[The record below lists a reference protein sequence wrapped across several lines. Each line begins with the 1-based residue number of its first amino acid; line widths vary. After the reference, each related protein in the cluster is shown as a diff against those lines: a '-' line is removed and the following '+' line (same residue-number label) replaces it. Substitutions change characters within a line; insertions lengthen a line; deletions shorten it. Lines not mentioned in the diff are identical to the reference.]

1 MPDARYQGWTRNTE
15 VLRPHQFKKQWNSG
29 KTKPI
34 RVPITLAER
43 VLEYARALDDGGD
56 LPFTDNSGDAIA
68 TIIAK
73 VKAKEKGYTAN
84 SASALIK
91 ALKELDVTS

>member
-1 MPDARYQGWTRNTE
+1 MPSNKPQNWKRETRGLT
-15 VLRPHQFKKQWNSG
+15 PYKPSWNAG
-29 KTKPI
+29 ATKTI
-34 RVPITLAER
+34 RVPIALADSI
-43 VLEYARALDDGGD
+43 LEYAHKLDDGGD

-91 ALKELDVTS
+91 ALKELAV

>member
-1 MPDARYQGWTRNTE
+1 MSTPQTGNWKRNTSK
-15 VLRPHQFKKQWNSG
+15 LTSFKPTWSSG
-29 KTKPI
+29 TTKTI
-34 RVPITLAER
+34 RVPISLADS
-43 VLEYARALDDGGD
+43 VLAYARALDDGSE
-56 LPFTDNSGDAIA
+56 LPVTDNLSSTIA

-91 ALKELDVTS
+91 AVKDLEVMS

>member
-1 MPDARYQGWTRNTE
+1 MSMSQNQGWKRNTSG
-15 VLRPHQFKKQWNSG
+15 LTSFKSAWNSG
-29 KTKPI
+29 ATKTI
-34 RVPITLAER
+34 RVPIRLADSI
-43 VLEYARALDDGGD
+43 LAYARALDNAGGD
-56 LPFTDNSGDAIA
+56 LPITDNLSSPIA

-91 ALKELDVTS
+91 ALKELDVVL

>member
-1 MPDARYQGWTRNTE
+1 MPDARYQGWKRDTSH
-15 VLRPHQFKKQWNSG
+15 LRPAKSTWNSG
-29 KTKPI
+29 KTKTI
-34 RVPITLAER
+34 RVPVVLAER
-43 VLEYARALDDGGD
+43 ILEYARALDDGGD

-91 ALKELDVTS
+91 ALKELDVTL